1 MKLEKI
7 TLWVTTETYFDDD
20 TNSLGTAEE
29 SKAKQYYLG
38 ALDYIMPT
46 LQEHLPG
53 ECHILDSES
62 EDYKLVPVKE
72 SDEVTG

>member
-1 MKLEKI
+1 MKIEKI
-7 TLWVTTETYFDDD
+7 SLWVAIETYSDDD
-20 TNSLGTAEE
+20 TNTLGTAEE
-29 SKAKQYYLG
+29 AKAKQYYLG

-62 EDYKLVPVKE
+62 EDYRLIPT
-72 SDEVTG
+72 DEA

>member
-7 TLWVTTETYFDDD
+7 TLWTAIETYGF
-20 TNSLGTAEE
+20 
-29 SKAKQYYLG
+29 AKPEPG
-38 ALDYIMPT
+38 ALDYIIYA
-46 LQEHLPG
+46 LQG
-53 ECHILDSES
+53 EEVTVLDAES